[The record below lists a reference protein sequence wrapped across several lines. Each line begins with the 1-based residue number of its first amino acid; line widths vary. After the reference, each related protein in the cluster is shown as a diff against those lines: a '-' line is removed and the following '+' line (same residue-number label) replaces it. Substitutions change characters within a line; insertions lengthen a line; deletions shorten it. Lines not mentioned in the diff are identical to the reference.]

1 MGTVVLIECGFL
13 LEEIV
18 GGPPKS
24 CSKNERGIVTHMF
37 SSTVSMRSPF
47 MGLLLFVF
55 WFWGKGDKKLI
66 GWWEEKV

>member
-1 MGTVVLIECGFL
+1 M
-13 LEEIV
+13 
-18 GGPPKS
+18 
-24 CSKNERGIVTHMF
+24 THMF